1 MYLYK
6 SNNWEVIFGDWS
18 QSFIGYCI
26 ITCSKESLSDLT
38 DEEWIEL
45 GKLEK
50 ELERVCKKLFGA
62 TMFNFSCLMN
72 NAYRDKEKPHVHF
85 HFMPRYKDKVYI
97 FNKKYIDK
105 HFGYN
110 FWKWDLNKIKKQ
122 KDIFNKEEKKE
133 IYNMMKK
140 EFKY

>member
-122 KDIFNKEEKKE
+122 KDI
-133 IYNMMKK
+133 YNMMKK